1 MEDIQSLLE
10 KINREGV
17 EKAEAESARIIAEAK
32 NKADKLIAEA
42 NAAAE
47 RARAEAAKDAEA
59 SAARAAE
66 TIRQGARDVVMSV
79 RESVTAMLEK
89 LLAKNVVAA
98 LADEKTASALAAEA
112 IRELAGPGEVTCGE
126 KLAETLRAQLAGQ
139 GNFTV
144 VVDEAAGVGFSVKLD
159 GGRVEHAFT
168 ADVIAEELAR
178 RLRPDLAKLIS

>member
-17 EKAEAESARIIAEAK
+17 EKAEAEAKRIVDAA
-32 NKADKLIAEA
+32 NAKADKIVGEA
-42 NAAAE
+42 RAAAE
-47 RARAEAAKDAEA
+47 RTREEAAKDAEA

-66 TIRQGARDVVMSV
+66 TIRQGARDVVIGV
-79 RESVTAMLEK
+79 KESVTSMLER
-89 LLAKNVVAA
+89 LLAKDVAAA
-98 LADEKTASALAAEA
+98 LADAQTASALVAEA
-112 IRELAGPGEVTCGE
+112 IRELAGPGEISCGA

-168 ADVIAEELAR
+168 ADVIAAELAR